1 MNVIKDRDMRL
12 LNHLFEKNRLWAVR
26 IKAEDPHFFEK
37 LSGQQAPEYLWIGC
51 SDSRVPANELLG
63 LLPGDVFVHR
73 NVANLVIHTDF
84 NCLSV
89 IQYAIDV
96 LKVKHIIVCG
106 HYQCGGV
113 LAAMGNAEHGLID
126 NWLRNI
132 KDIYFKYQAQ
142 LEELESV
149 GERQDYLC
157 ELNVLEQVA
166 NVCYTTIVQNA
177 WKRGQELAVHGWIY
191 GLKDGLLRD
200 LGITINGLDQIPD
213 VYRSSR
219 DIATQYHSHAKE

>member
-1 MNVIKDRDMRL
+1 MKL
-12 LNHLFEKNRLWAVR
+12 LNHLFEQNRLWAER

-37 LSGQQAPEYLWIGC
+37 LSSQQAPEYLWIGC

-89 IQYAIDV
+89 IQYAVEV

-106 HYQCGGV
+106 HYRCGGV
-113 LAAMGNAEHGLID
+113 LAAMDNAEHGLID

-132 KDIYFKYQAQ
+132 KDIYFKHRAQ
-142 LEELESV
+142 LEAISDLE
-149 GERQDYLC
+149 ERQDFLC

-166 NVCYTTIVQNA
+166 NVCYTTTVQNA
-177 WKRGQELAVHGWIY
+177 WQRGQKLAVHGWIY
-191 GLKDGLLRD
+191 GLKDGRLAD
-200 LGITINGLDQIPD
+200 LGVTVSSVEQIPD
-213 VYRSSR
+213 VYRSSL
-219 DIATQYHSHAKE
+219 DIAGMHQPKP